1 MKSIY
6 APWRMEYIRGKKAD
20 GCIFCRESIRDGE
33 FVLHDGRRAF
43 IIMNRYP
50 YITGHLMVAP
60 HRHVRNI
67 EELSLEEHCEMFE
80 LTARCVRALKEA
92 FSPQGFNL
100 GMNLGRAAGAG
111 VEDHLHMHIVPRWL
125 GDTNAL
131 SVFGEVRVISE
142 DLMKTKETLLPEKPS
157 HHGGLTER
165 SSDGVT
171 AARG

>member
-6 APWRMEYIRGKKAD
+6 APWRMEYIRGKKVD
-20 GCIFCRESIRDGE
+20 GCIFCRDSIRDGE
-33 FVLHDGRRAF
+33 FVLHDGRHAF
-43 IIMNRYP
+43 VIMNRYP

-67 EELSLEEHCEMFE
+67 EELTLEEHCEMFE
-80 LTARCVRALKEA
+80 LTARCVRV
-92 FSPQGFNL
+92 L

-111 VEDHLHMHIVPRWL
+111 VEDHLHMHIVPRWV

-142 DLMKTKETLLPEKPS
+142 DLMKTKEALLPHFRKYEEGILP
-157 HHGGLTER
+157 
-165 SSDGVT
+165 
-171 AARG
+171 

>member
-1 MKSIY
+1 
-6 APWRMEYIRGKKAD
+6 
-20 GCIFCRESIRDGE
+20 
-33 FVLHDGRRAF
+33 
-43 IIMNRYP
+43 
-50 YITGHLMVAP
+50 
-60 HRHVRNI
+60 
-67 EELSLEEHCEMFE
+67 MFE

-142 DLMKTKETLLPEKPS
+142 DLMKTKETLLPHFRKYE
-157 HHGGLTER
+157 E
-165 SSDGVT
+165 GVGT
-171 AARG
+171 